1 MEVAVTGEVLEFSPH
16 RRLAHT
22 FSFPSTGDEP
32 TKVTYDIEPIGEMVK
47 LTMTHEGFAGE
58 TKTYQ
63 GIKSGWTPIFDG
75 LKSLL
80 ETGKALKFPPM

>member
-1 MEVAVTGEVLEFSPH
+1 M
-16 RRLAHT
+16 
-22 FSFPSTGDEP
+22 
-32 TKVTYDIEPIGEMVK
+32 TYDIEPIGEMVK

-80 ETGKALKFPPM
+80 ETGKALNFPPM